1 MKRVVVISGTNHYE
15 ERAKSVIEEYQK
27 EHEVIYLTSDFNHWK
42 KEYFSVELPFAQQL
56 HVPGYQK
63 NISVSRIW
71 SHIVFSIKTFFRLC
85 KLKPDIVY
93 AEIPHNTLA
102 VATKWY
108 KRLHKCEL
116 IFDIFDMWPEALPMK
131 SNNPV
136 FKLACSVWGGFRNH
150 NLKFADKVYTEC
162 NYFQELINQ
171 EGCYVPMETKYL
183 TRKKIDLDI
192 QTIWDADRLHIC
204 YGYGL
209 FTGGLGLDFGARAL
223 GCMSIP
229 MSSGNTQRQLM
240 CMEDFGATAFA
251 CTPSYAMYL
260 AEAAK
265 EAGVVERLQL
275 KAGING
281 AEPWTDEMRHQIED
295 TLNVNC
301 FDIYGLCEIT
311 GPGVACDC
319 IHHKGLHVYEDHFF
333 PEVLNPVDH
342 TPCAEGETGELVF
355 TTLSKEGMPLIRY
368 RTKDLTSI
376 EYGKCECGRT
386 LPRIQKFTGRT
397 DDMKVIR
404 GVNVF
409 PTQVEAAL
417 LSIGEGVAPHY
428 MMVVDRENNLDVL
441 TVMVEVDEKYFSDEI
456 RKLEALKKKIELAL
470 KQALGVAVKVKLC
483 EPKSIQRS
491 EGKAKRVIDNRN
503 L

>member
-1 MKRVVVISGTNHYE
+1 MAKVSLENWSEKIRDPEIECMSREEMKALQSERLVKQVKNVYENVAFYRKKMDEAGVKPEDIKSIDDIGKLPFTTKEDLRENYPFGLLAVPQSKIARVQGTSGTTGKLTLASYTEKDVDVWGECVARALTMAGLTE
-15 ERAKSVIEEYQK
+15 EDK
-27 EHEVIYLTSDFNHWK
+27 
-42 KEYFSVELPFAQQL
+42 L
-56 HVPGYQK
+56 HV
-63 NISVSRIW
+63 
-71 SHIVFSIKTFFRLC
+71 
-85 KLKPDIVY
+85 
-93 AEIPHNTLA
+93 
-102 VATKWY
+102 
-108 KRLHKCEL
+108 
-116 IFDIFDMWPEALPMK
+116 
-131 SNNPV
+131 
-136 FKLACSVWGGFRNH
+136 
-150 NLKFADKVYTEC
+150 
-162 NYFQELINQ
+162 
-171 EGCYVPMETKYL
+171 
-183 TRKKIDLDI
+183 
-192 QTIWDADRLHIC
+192 C

-209 FTGGLGLDFGARAL
+209 FTGGMGLDLGARAL

-265 EAGVVERLQL
+265 EAGIVERLQL
-275 KAGING
+275 KTGING

-333 PEVLNPVDH
+333 PEILNPVDH

-386 LPRIQKFTGRT
+386 LPRIQKFKGRT

-409 PTQVEAAL
+409 PTQVEATL
-417 LSIGEGVAPHY
+417 LSVGEGVAPHY

-456 RKLEALKKKIELAL
+456 RKLDAL
-470 KQALGVAVKVKLC
+470 KQKIEAALRQALGLAVKVKLC
-483 EPKSIQRS
+483 EPKTIQRS